1 MKMTIELPD
10 SAKIIHVVT
19 IIGDKRTDFTCHTE
33 FPKEGRTI
41 RLKENGHWEVKT
53 MDECCGNCKYHQY
66 EDISQGWV
74 CCNKYSEYIADWTDY
89 TDCCEEWESR

>member
-33 FPKEGRTI
+33 FPKEGRAI
-41 RLKENGHWEVKT
+41 RLKDNGHWEVK
-53 MDECCGNCKYHQY
+53 DNG
-66 EDISQGWV
+66 
-74 CCNKYSEYIADWTDY
+74 
-89 TDCCEEWESR
+89 

>member
-41 RLKENGHWEVKT
+41 RLKDNGHWEVKDNGR
-53 MDECCGNCKYHQY
+53 MLWKLQ
-66 EDISQGWV
+66 ISSIRG
-74 CCNKYSEYIADWTDY
+74 YIA
-89 TDCCEEWESR
+89 RLGML